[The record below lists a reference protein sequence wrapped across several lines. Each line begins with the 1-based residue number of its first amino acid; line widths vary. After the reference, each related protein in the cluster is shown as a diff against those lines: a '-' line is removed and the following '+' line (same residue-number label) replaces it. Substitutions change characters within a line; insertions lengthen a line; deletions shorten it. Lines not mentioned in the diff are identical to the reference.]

1 MSAAPGE
8 MSSDAQKRNNL
19 RPQLVSGK
27 SRHTGKPL
35 KVNLTQEK
43 LVRLLDVHFVCQ
55 VPGQS
60 ACLQDA
66 LRMITTGKVF
76 ITCPGAKKEKEQE
89 PRTLSELEVQVI
101 KEWYDAKDQKLV
113 GSCSGEASSR
123 AQAAAQTQKWLRSG
137 ASKAG
142 GGRTRAGAVPNR
154 VCACCGSAMDMNQAW
169 WDHARASDYCYI
181 CGREPLCRSCANFER
196 PARMDVRWAV
206 LTGTAHEAAE
216 EGRER
221 RTVAGVERTWDVVCC
236 FCLGQLGEEHHHPEQ
251 PQPIHPQARP
261 EGWVLCEWCTLVR
274 ETLRDG
280 SHTWIHECPHCDSNT
295 WRARVGRNGTSA
307 GSNFSHKIRQNGFI

>member
-1 MSAAPGE
+1 MHTASACILCLLAGVIAP
-8 MSSDAQKRNNL
+8 DHFPRQVRNIMPADMHVANHRRANL
-19 RPQLVSGK
+19 RPQLESGK
-27 SRHTGKPL
+27 SRRTGNPFDVGWL
-35 KVNLTQEK
+35 NEK
-43 LVRLLDVHFVCQ
+43 WPEFLDAHYQCQ
-55 VPGQS
+55 VPGPS

-181 CGREPLCRSCANFER
+181 GGREPLCRSCANFER
-196 PARMDVRWAV
+196 PARMDVR
-206 LTGTAHEAAE
+206 
-216 EGRER
+216 
-221 RTVAGVERTWDVVCC
+221 
-236 FCLGQLGEEHHHPEQ
+236 
-251 PQPIHPQARP
+251 
-261 EGWVLCEWCTLVR
+261 
-274 ETLRDG
+274 
-280 SHTWIHECPHCDSNT
+280 
-295 WRARVGRNGTSA
+295 
-307 GSNFSHKIRQNGFI
+307 